1 MQIENKSSGQLG
13 KLTKNLKLMELW
25 QNIICIQ
32 GKKIHVF
39 GRVKSGNFYLLC
51 DFILEETFL
60 KECIMKNTKVSVIMP
75 VYNAAEYLRDTMECL
90 INQTLEEIE
99 VICVDDGST
108 DKSLDILNE
117 YAMQDN
123 RILVLPQKNLHA
135 GCSKKY
141 WFKSCEWRICYIS

>member
-1 MQIENKSSGQLG
+1 
-13 KLTKNLKLMELW
+13 
-25 QNIICIQ
+25 
-32 GKKIHVF
+32 
-39 GRVKSGNFYLLC
+39 
-51 DFILEETFL
+51 
-60 KECIMKNTKVSVIMP
+60 MKNTKVSVIMP

-123 RILVLPQKNLHA
+123 RILVLPQKNSLRNKCFFPKH
-135 GCSKKY
+135 SPVSVLK
-141 WFKSCEWRICYIS
+141 

>member
-1 MQIENKSSGQLG
+1 
-13 KLTKNLKLMELW
+13 
-25 QNIICIQ
+25 
-32 GKKIHVF
+32 
-39 GRVKSGNFYLLC
+39 
-51 DFILEETFL
+51 
-60 KECIMKNTKVSVIMP
+60 MKNTKVSVIMP

-135 GCSKKY
+135 GVARNTGLNRASGEFVIFLDSDDLFALDLLEKTYFQGKKEKADINDLY
-141 WFKSCEWRICYIS
+141 MLDIMREGIENGDARLSV